1 MGRGFLLRGFESHRT
16 WGGGRC
22 ARALAHPSLPASGPL
37 HALSPDAPQS
47 LTHFRSDHAQIPMA
61 VKSTHPHPTHP
72 PSCRSFMEGSQ
83 EVKVTLSTEH
93 PSPTLLL
100 LCGPH
105 DLRSQGQLHTE
116 LQHSQQN
123 PTPPAA
129 TSAASSRLT
138 RLRRPA
144 HAPNQRGQRCPRVC
158 TEQAPSDMGCR
169 SACPQRVFY
178 RNTPFSLFQGAA
190 TPENAGPMTCIWLC
204 DPESFRTWNLPV
216 SGAGG
221 DPRAEPLSKHG
232 SALTRVRGRTAPFC
246 STCTES
252 GPAAE
257 IPGELCLHAG

>member
-100 LCGPH
+100 LRGPH

-144 HAPNQRGQRCPRVC
+144 RVPSRRGRCCPPDLPMPPTRGGNAAP
-158 TEQAPSDMGCR
+158 R
-169 SACPQRVFY
+169 SAQSRPPATWAAGAHVHSGFSTETHLSLCFRELLPPR
-178 RNTPFSLFQGAA
+178 TPA
-190 TPENAGPMTCIWLC
+190 T
-204 DPESFRTWNLPV
+204 
-216 SGAGG
+216 
-221 DPRAEPLSKHG
+221 
-232 SALTRVRGRTAPFC
+232 
-246 STCTES
+246 
-252 GPAAE
+252 
-257 IPGELCLHAG
+257 